1 MYDNII
7 ILLLII
13 VILMILYL
21 IYTKYKKEY
30 VYKPII
36 KPYPQPQ
43 PQQHLIG
50 GCSGTRYQCCSDGV
64 TPKYNEK
71 GSNC

>member
-13 VILMILYL
+13 VILMILFL
-21 IYTKYKKEY
+21 IYTKYKKDY
-30 VYKPII
+30 VYKPVIS
-36 KPYPQPQ
+36 
-43 PQQHLIG
+43 QHLIG
-50 GCSGTRYQCCSDGV
+50 GCQGTIYGCCSDNI
-64 TPKYNEK
+64 TPKHNEK

>member
-13 VILMILYL
+13 VILMILFL
-21 IYTKYKKEY
+21 IYTKYKKDY
-30 VYKPII
+30 TYKPII

-43 PQQHLIG
+43 HLIG
-50 GCSGTRYQCCSDGV
+50 GCQGTHYQCCDDGI
-64 TPKYNEK
+64 TPKYDAQ